1 MSLFVHLQKSLPQ
14 RLLSSIVGVAG
25 RSRNASIKRL
35 LVRNWINSFDVN
47 MSEAARTNIDDYDS
61 FVDFFTRELRP
72 DARPID
78 PALKSI
84 VSPVDGTVSQVGMVD
99 HGTLVQAKGHK
110 YSLDQLVGENSTEF
124 NGGQFVTIYL
134 APRDYH
140 RVHAPTAAQ
149 VVRSTQVPGNLFS
162 VNAKTEAAI
171 QNLFCEN
178 ERLVIWLETDRG
190 NILVVMVAA
199 LIVAGIE
206 TTFGAP
212 LSPYRKLTRTTYPDI
227 DVAKGEELGRFTLGS
242 TVILVLP
249 SSLGQLEEMRPGQ
262 TLRLGEAIGSMH

>member
-35 LVRNWINSFDVN
+35 LVRNWISSFDVN

-61 FVDFFTRELRP
+61 FVDFFTRELCP

-84 VSPVDGTVSQVGMVD
+84 VSPVDGTVSQAGMVD

-124 NGGQFVTIYL
+124 NDGQFVTIYL

-149 VVRSTQVPGNLFS
+149 VVRSTQVPGKLFS

-212 LSPYRKLTRTTYPDI
+212 LSPYRKLTHPTYPDI
-227 DVAKGEELGRFTLGS
+227 DVAKGDELGRFTLGS

-249 SSLGQLEEMRPGQ
+249 SSLGQLEELQPGQ